1 MHPNP
6 ETASPAQRLLV
17 VSNMWPSE
25 KNPVFGVFVAR
36 HVQALRMQGAEVQ
49 VVANTDA
56 RTGRVAA
63 ARKYFSLLIRAVA
76 AARRGRFDAV
86 VGHYLYPTAAIARFI
101 ASMADVPLVL
111 VAHGSDTQSVGR
123 ADFFGRKG
131 REALSAAAL
140 VVTVSTALRDNL
152 RERNLLPVGVQ
163 SAVIN
168 MGVDDTVFFPR
179 ASAREQLCG
188 DADERVVLFA
198 GNLVKSKGIDLL
210 LEAFF
215 SLLDADSADRLILV
229 GEGPLRG
236 WIEQR
241 ISDVTVREG
250 RPDPA
255 QRVTLT
261 GRLHQHD
268 LALWM
273 AAADVFVLP
282 SRTEGLGLVLLE
294 AMACGTPCV
303 ASRVGGIPEVLDAPA
318 CGRLVSPDDAGA
330 LAGAIAEVLVSGK
343 DSFGEACIVQ
353 ASHHSVTAKTLE
365 MIQAIEGVIRR

>member
-1 MHPNP
+1 
-6 ETASPAQRLLV
+6 
-17 VSNMWPSE
+17 MWPSAD
-25 KNPVFGVFVAR
+25 NPVFGVFVAR
-36 HVQALRMQGAEVQ
+36 SVQALRMHGVEVQ
-49 VVANTDA
+49 VVANNDP
-56 RTGRVAA
+56 RTGRVAVMRKYLSLWVRAAIA
-63 ARKYFSLLIRAVA
+63 ARP
-76 AARRGRFDAV
+76 GRFDAV
-86 VGHYLYPTAAIARFI
+86 IGHYLYPTAAITQSVAQR
-101 ASMADVPLVL
+101 AGVPLVL
-111 VAHGSDTQSVGR
+111 IAHGSDAQSVRRPGY
-123 ADFFGRKG
+123 FGRKG
-131 REALSAAAL
+131 REALSGAAL
-140 VVTVSTALRDNL
+140 VVTVSTALRNSL
-152 RERNLLPVGVQ
+152 REDDLLPAVVP

-179 ASAREQLCG
+179 TSAREQLEIG
-188 DADERVVLFA
+188 VDERVVLFA
-198 GNLVKSKGIDLL
+198 GNLVESKGIDLL

-215 SLLDADSADRLILV
+215 TLLDTGSADRLVLV
-229 GEGPLRG
+229 GEGPLRT

-241 ISDVTVREG
+241 IADAIARDG

-261 GRLHQHD
+261 GRLHQHN

-282 SRTEGLGLVLLE
+282 SRAEGLGLVLLE

-318 CGRLVSPDDAGA
+318 CGRLVPPDDEEA
-330 LAGAIAEVLVSGK
+330 LAAAIAEVLVSGK

-353 ASHHSVTAKTLE
+353 ASRHSVTAKALE